1 MYGRKRYRDAGDAPI
16 AFRRRLFGGGY
27 RRGGFKPFNQTNRSQ
42 IWQLKKQLRQGSM
55 PLIPAEKKFVDIGN
69 TSNLVASTD
78 WTGGEEDDATMLCLN
93 GVAQGAGNSQ
103 RVGMKYA
110 IHSIQINGAFFVDS
124 EINQTAADAALQ
136 ASASLVWDK
145 QTNAAQLNS
154 EDVFNNTSGIA
165 TAQACQ
171 NGMRNMS
178 FTKRFKVLKTAK
190 CVLKPP
196 TLSWD
201 GTNMEQG
208 GDANEFQWFVEFKR
222 PVIVECSGTG
232 ATVASIMNHS
242 FHMIGHATST
252 QAQLVYTSRIRYSD
266 V

>member
-1 MYGRKRYRDAGDAPI
+1 MYKRPRDAGDYYTGPNKRFRTQAQRPMRFLPFYQNRAMPSRQMIVRSLGYGQRPI
-16 AFRRRLFGGGY
+16 L
-27 RRGGFKPFNQTNRSQ
+27 
-42 IWQLKKQLRQGSM
+42 
-55 PLIPAEKKFVDIGN
+55 PAEKKFVDQSVAIAQGMTAN
-69 TSNLVASTD
+69 TA
-78 WTGGEEDDATMLCLN
+78 WAAGELDPATNNCIN
-93 GVAQGAGNSQ
+93 AVAQGSGNSQ

-110 IHSIQINGAFFVDS
+110 VHSIEVSGQLQVPA
-124 EINQTAADAALQ
+124 EANQTAGDTAITTFIA
-136 ASASLVWDK
+136 LVWDK

-154 EDVFNNTSGIA
+154 EDVYTSLAEVGAI
-165 TAQACQ
+165 TQPL
-171 NGMRNMS
+171 RNMNFS
-178 FTKRFKVLKTAK
+178 KRFKVLRTFK

-208 GDANEFQWFVEFKR
+208 GDAHQFTWYVKFMK

-242 FHMIGHATST
+242 FHVVGQASST
-252 QAQLVYTSRIRYSD
+252 QALITYNSRVRYSD